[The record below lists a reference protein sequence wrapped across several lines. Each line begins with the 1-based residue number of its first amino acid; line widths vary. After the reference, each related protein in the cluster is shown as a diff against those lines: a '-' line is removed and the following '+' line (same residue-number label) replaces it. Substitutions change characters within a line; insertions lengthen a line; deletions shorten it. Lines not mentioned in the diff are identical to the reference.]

1 MQTIIIMVNGIIII
15 LTILIMGKII
25 GKIKIKTM
33 IKKALLVIAILDRI
47 RIIMLVTIVA
57 NTFQKFSVLLIEVST
72 V

>member
-33 IKKALLVIAILDRI
+33 IKKALLVIAILGRI

>member
-1 MQTIIIMVNGIIII
+1 MRTIIIMVNGIIII

-33 IKKALLVIAILDRI
+33 IKKALLVIAILGRI